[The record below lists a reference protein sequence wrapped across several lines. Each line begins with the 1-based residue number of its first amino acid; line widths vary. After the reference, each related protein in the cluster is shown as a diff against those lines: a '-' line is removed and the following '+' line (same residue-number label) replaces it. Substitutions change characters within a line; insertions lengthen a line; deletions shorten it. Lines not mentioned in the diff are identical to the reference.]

1 MLLLS
6 PCLIIPQVWAPPG
19 SSTLSHIV
27 NKPTYVLHPSYPV
40 RRVLWRHGYP
50 CELALVSNAEFSGAS
65 GAELMANPR
74 IQNVTPSFLA
84 SAVPASKPKDTDS
97 KSGLVGDAVEI
108 WDVRRGWVA
117 KWTTDTS
124 LSDGGVTGTRS
135 ISSCSNPEL
144 MLERCPDAVFPDSH
158 ALLVQHTSGTF
169 AQVDLRY
176 SHRPI
181 DAVPRVALSWNTVDG
196 SDGALAFVADKRGKM
211 GGTLRRYVSAL
222 LSLSVRNSC
231 FCVDRRPEV

>member
-6 PCLIIPQVWAPPG
+6 LCLIMPQVWDLPG
-19 SSTLSHIV
+19 SSTSSHIV

-40 RRVLWRHGYP
+40 RRVLWRPDYP

-65 GAELMANPR
+65 GAELMASPR
-74 IQNVTPSFLA
+74 MQNVTPSFLA
-84 SAVPASKPKDTDS
+84 SAAPASESKDTDN

-108 WDVRRGWVA
+108 WDVRRGWIA
-117 KWTTDTS
+117 KWTIDTS
-124 LSDGGVTGTRS
+124 ISDGGVTGTRL

-144 MLERCPDAVFPDSH
+144 MLEHCPDAVFRDSH
-158 ALLVQHTSGTF
+158 ALLVQHASGTF
-169 AQVDLRY
+169 AQVDLRH

-196 SDGALAFVADKRGKM
+196 SDGALAFVADKRGKW
-211 GGTLRRYVSAL
+211 
-222 LSLSVRNSC
+222 
-231 FCVDRRPEV
+231 EVPYDDM